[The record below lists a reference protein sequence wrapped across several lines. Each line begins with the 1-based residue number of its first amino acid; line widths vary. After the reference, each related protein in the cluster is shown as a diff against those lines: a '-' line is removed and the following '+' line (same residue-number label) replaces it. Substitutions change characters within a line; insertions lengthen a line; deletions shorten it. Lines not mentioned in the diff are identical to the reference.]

1 MNILYGVIV
10 LEYSMSFCVIYDYMT
25 VTMICDVILTPNP
38 KSKNKKI
45 NRK

>member
-1 MNILYGVIV
+1 MNILYDIIV
-10 LEYSMSFCVIYDYMT
+10 LEPFMFFCIIYNYMT
-25 VTMICDVILTPNP
+25 ITMTYDVILTPNP